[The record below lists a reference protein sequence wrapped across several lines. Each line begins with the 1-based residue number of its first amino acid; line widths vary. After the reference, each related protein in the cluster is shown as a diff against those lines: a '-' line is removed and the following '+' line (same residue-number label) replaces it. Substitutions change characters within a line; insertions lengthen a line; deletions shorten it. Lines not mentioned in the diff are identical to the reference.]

1 MKHLE
6 ISVAAESIAR
16 KFVENGADMNSA
28 ITKLASDRNLND
40 EQVKRLVEE
49 SNKFAFLTKFEKTGE
64 QIFDVASFETIKEK
78 MNPVIEKVAS
88 VHFDKLTYGRFSH
101 ADVVSINSE
110 HSKPLEKVAEAEPE
124 FSQEEAAFLSKFAKY
139 CELVKEAYELEEK
152 GSLKYGN
159 QYEGLGLWKVAT
171 VHGDHDYDNLVV
183 LNKRIMAL
191 SQELEKDAAWFEVP
205 GKAINKAFSTTGKA
219 ILGAGFLGAK
229 GAAKVGLKTVGA
241 LGPAALT
248 IAGLGHGKVT
258 GAFNLVQGAETGSKA
273 LGHFGG
279 TSLVGDYGK
288 LAYAEKMTK
297 EAGLVDGGI
306 KATLPMLKNVGKG
319 AMNLMSLTT
328 SVAGAA
334 GNGPQIMKL
343 AEEKTAS
350 FLHNVLDVLAE
361 GGKSA
366 GGFLGGITSEAA
378 RKLGGG
384 IALTMNQRELRDSFD
399 TIMARNPDFANKRVD
414 MANYFDVIA
423 RHAPAVA
430 TDPVTSGN
438 ILKTFD
444 AFGGVDL
451 NTVKTL
457 HDIQQKADHNK

>member
-28 ITKLASDRNLND
+28 ITKLASERDLND

-49 SNKFAFLTKFEKTGE
+49 SNKFAFLSKFEKTGE

-88 VHFDKLTYGRFSH
+88 VHFDKLTYGTPSH
-101 ADVVSINSE
+101 ADVILINSE

-124 FSQEEAAFLSKFAKY
+124 LTLEESAFISKYAEY

-152 GSLKYGN
+152 GALKYGT

-171 VHGDHDYDNLVV
+171 VHGDHDYDNLVI
-183 LNKRIMAL
+183 LNKQINAL
-191 SQELEKDAAWFEVP
+191 SSELEKNAAWFEVP
-205 GKAINKAFSTTGKA
+205 GKMINQGFSTAGKA
-219 ILGAGFLGAK
+219 VLGAGFLGAK
-229 GAAKVGLKTVGA
+229 GAAKVGLKTVGV

-258 GAFNLVQGAETGSKA
+258 GAFNMVQGAETGSKA

-279 TSLVGDYGK
+279 KSLVGDFVK
-288 LAYAEKMTK
+288 Q
-297 EAGLVDGGI
+297 AGLIDGGI
-306 KATLPMLKNVGKG
+306 KAAVPMLKNVGKG

-328 SVAGAA
+328 SVAGVG

-343 AEEKTAS
+343 GEEKIAS